1 MILKEYQKRTL
12 ATVRSFLERLAMWR
26 EKDRAARS
34 QDPEWG
40 FDWVERAWSRTV
52 AGRPYHPR
60 RNGLGERLP
69 AFCLKIPTGGGKT
82 LVATRVIDLVN
93 AHFRQSRRGLV
104 LWIVPTT
111 QIYNQTLK
119 ALKDRDHPYR
129 QQLDL
134 ASGQRTRIFVKTT
147 AFGPR
152 DVAENLCVLLL
163 MLPSANRKTKDTL
176 RMFRDSGGFDR
187 FFPPDDDPPAHAEL
201 LEERPNLDTFEQ
213 TTGFWGR
220 YVKTSLGNTIRL
232 LRPLIILD
240 EGHKAYSVNAKA
252 TLEGFNPCMIV
263 ELSATPAKGANVL
276 VEILGRELNA
286 EEMIKLDLHIRNKAA
301 GDWRDTLLES
311 VAHRE
316 TLEAKARIY
325 EAESGIYI
333 RPICVIQ
340 VERTGKKQRKPGY
353 VHTDDVREYLLQHPG
368 IRPEYIAVKTSAK
381 DELKEVDDVGGL
393 MSRDC
398 PIRFIITKQA
408 LQEGWDC
415 PFAYILT
422 ILTNPMSKTGITQL
436 VGRILRQPYACKTG
450 VPFLDESYVFCFS
463 RRGNEL
469 LKEVRKG
476 FGMEGLQGLEGR
488 VVSDGG
494 RARPTEKLATRQ
506 RARYRAAAR
515 DLVLPA
521 FMIWDVDG
529 WRLVHYEADILSR
542 LPWDD
547 IDLSALGHLK
557 LDEGRGED
565 DLLRTNLTGE
575 ARVPGPELA
584 TGSDPG
590 NVEDRDDADSANGGE
605 PVDYFFAASHL
616 LDLVPNPWRGRDLAR
631 RTFETLLEHYP
642 TERVAAN
649 HVFVLEELRRKVEME
664 RDRLSREVFR
674 DLLESGTMRF
684 LVVAEDLDFNRL
696 PAKIEVPK
704 AKQANREDGSPYQ
717 RNLFDVTTEDD
728 LNQLENK
735 VATYLDQQARLFF
748 WYRNRARKDYYVQGW
763 KPRRIY
769 SDFIVTL
776 RDDEPGADDGFH
788 EVFVVETK
796 GVHLKASEDTEYKRS
811 VFDICSEHARKA
823 DWAEFVPAM
832 RSKIMRFEVV
842 DEDEWQARL
851 NEMLFGEEREG
862 IRPWSASVPL
872 THR

>member
-1 MILKEYQKRTL
+1 MILKDYQKRTL
-12 ATVRSFLERLAMWR
+12 VTVDRFVRQLADWR
-26 EKDRAARS
+26 EKDRDARK

-40 FDWVERAWSRTV
+40 FDWVQRAWDKTV
-52 AGRPYHPR
+52 TGRPYHAR

-82 LVATRVIDLVN
+82 LLATRVIGLVN
-93 AHFRQSRRGLV
+93 AHFRRSQRGLV

-134 ASGQRTRIFVKTT
+134 SSGQRTRIFVKTK

-163 MLPSANRKTKDTL
+163 MLPSANRKTKDSL

-187 FFPPDDDPPAHAEL
+187 FFPADDDPSAHAWL
-201 LEERPNLDTFEQ
+201 LKEHPNLGTFEE
-213 TTGFWGR
+213 TAGFWGR
-220 YVKTSLGNTIRL
+220 YIKASLGNTVRL

-240 EGHKAYSVNAKA
+240 EGHKAYSVNAKK
-252 TLEGFNPCMIV
+252 TLEEFNPCMIV
-263 ELSATPAKGANVL
+263 ELSATPAKTANVL

-286 EEMIKLDLHIRNKAA
+286 EEMIKLDLHIHNKASA
-301 GDWRDTLLES
+301 DWRGTLLES
-311 VAHRE
+311 IEHRE
-316 TLEAKARIY
+316 RLEAAARLH
-325 EAESGIYI
+325 EAESGTYI

-340 VERTGKKQRKPGY
+340 VERTGKEQRRPGY

-368 IRPEYIAVKTSAK
+368 IDAEHIAIKTSTK

-415 PFAYILT
+415 PFAYVLT
-422 ILTNPMSKTGITQL
+422 ILTNPMSRTGITQL
-436 VGRILRQPYACKTG
+436 VGRILRQPYASKTG
-450 VPFLDESYVFCFS
+450 VPLLDESYVFCFS

-469 LKEVRKG
+469 LKEVKKG
-476 FGMEGLQGLEGR
+476 FGLEGLKDLAGR
-488 VVSDGG
+488 VVSDSDP
-494 RARPTEKLATRQ
+494 ARPTEKLPTRQ
-506 RARYRAAAR
+506 QPRYRTSAR

-521 FMIWDVDG
+521 FMIRDVEG

-547 IDLSALGHLK
+547 IDLSALEDLV
-557 LDEGRGED
+557 LNEGSGGDAR
-565 DLLRTNLTGE
+565 LRTNLE
-575 ARVPGPELA
+575 EERVVEPDVA
-584 TGSDPG
+584 SSRDAGS
-590 NVEDRDDADSANGGE
+590 VDAPSDAHSGNGGD

-616 LDLVPNPWRGRDLAR
+616 LDLVPNPWRGRDLAQ
-631 RTFETLLEHYP
+631 RTFDALLERYP
-642 TERVAAN
+642 AEQVEAN
-649 HVFVLEELRRKVEME
+649 HVFVLEELRRLVERE
-664 RDRLSREVFR
+664 RDRLSREVFHA
-674 DLLESGTMRF
+674 LLASGEMRF
-684 LVVAEDLDFNRL
+684 LVVAEDLAFNRL
-696 PAKIEVPK
+696 PAEIEVPR
-704 AKQANREDGSPYQ
+704 ARQANREDGSPYQ
-717 RNLFDVTTEDD
+717 GNLFDVTTEDD
-728 LNQLENK
+728 LNQFENK

-748 WYRNRARKDYYVQGW
+748 WYRNRVRKDYYVQGW

-769 SDFIVTL
+769 ADFIVTL
-776 RDDEPGADDGFH
+776 RGDDTGEDDGFH

-811 VFDICSEHARKA
+811 VFDICSEHAQKA
-823 DWAEFVPAM
+823 DWATFVPAM
-832 RSKIMRFEVV
+832 RSKAMRFEVV

-851 NEMLFGEEREG
+851 NGMLFREG
-862 IRPWSASVPL
+862 A
-872 THR
+872 

>member
-1 MILKEYQKRTL
+1 MILKDYQKRTL
-12 ATVRSFLERLAMWR
+12 ATVRSFVQQLAEWR
-26 EKDRAARS
+26 DKDRAARS

-40 FDWVERAWSRTV
+40 FDWVQRVWDKTV
-52 AGRPYHPR
+52 TGRPYHAR
-60 RNGLGERLP
+60 SNGLGERLP

-82 LVATRVIDLVN
+82 LLATRVIDLVN
-93 AHFRQSRRGLV
+93 AHYRESRRGLV

-134 ASGQRTRIFVKTT
+134 SSGQRIRIFEKTT

-163 MLPSANRKTKDTL
+163 MLPSANRQTKDTL

-187 FFPPDDDPPAHAEL
+187 FFPPDDDPGAHAKM
-201 LEERPNLDTFEQ
+201 LEEHPNLDTFEE
-213 TTGFWGR
+213 TAGFWGR
-220 YVKTSLGNTIRL
+220 YIKTSLGNTVRL

-240 EGHKAYSVNAKA
+240 EGHKAYSVNAKK
-252 TLEGFNPCMIV
+252 TLDGFNPCMIV

-276 VEILGRELNA
+276 VEILGRELND
-286 EEMIKLDLHIRNKAA
+286 EEMIKLDLHIRNKATA
-301 GDWRDTLLES
+301 DWRGTLLES
-311 VAHRE
+311 VEHRE
-316 TLEAKARIY
+316 TLEAQAQLH
-325 EAESGIYI
+325 EAKSGTYI

-340 VERTGKKQRKPGY
+340 VERTGREQRKPGY

-368 IRPEYIAVKTSAK
+368 ISAENIAVKTSAK

-415 PFAYILT
+415 PFAYVLT

-436 VGRILRQPYACKTG
+436 VGRILRQPYASKTG
-450 VPFLDESYVFCFS
+450 VPPLDESYVFCFS

-469 LKEVRKG
+469 LQEVRKG
-476 FGMEGLQGLEGR
+476 FGLEGLQGLEGR
-488 VVSDGG
+488 VVSDS
-494 RARPTEKLATRQ
+494 ARPRPAEKLPTRQ
-506 RARYRAAAR
+506 RVRYRTSVR

-521 FMIWDVDG
+521 FMIRDENS
-529 WRLVHYEADILSR
+529 WRLVRYEADILSR

-547 IDLSALGHLK
+547 IDLSALHDLT
-557 LDEGRGED
+557 LDERRGGDER
-565 DLLRTNLTGE
+565 LRTNLDEERVLEPEVASPSDAGRVE
-575 ARVPGPELA
+575 APVDA
-584 TGSDPG
+584 HSD
-590 NVEDRDDADSANGGE
+590 NGGD

-616 LDLVPNPWRGRDLAR
+616 LDLIPNPWHGRDLAR
-631 RTFETLLEHYP
+631 RTFEVLLKRYP
-642 TERVAAN
+642 AERVATN
-649 HVFVLEELRRKVEME
+649 HVFVLEELRRQVEME
-664 RDRLSREVFR
+664 RDRLSREVFQA
-674 DLLESGTMRF
+674 LLESGEMRF
-684 LVVAEDLDFNRL
+684 LVVTENLDFNRL
-696 PAKIEVPK
+696 PAKIDVPK
-704 AKQANREDGSPYQ
+704 ARQANREDGSPYQ
-717 RNLFDVTTEDD
+717 GNLFDVTTEDD
-728 LNQLENK
+728 LNQFENK

-748 WYRNRARKDYYVQGW
+748 WYRNRVRKDYYVQGW

-769 SDFIVTL
+769 ADFIVTL
-776 RDDEPGADDGFH
+776 RDDESEADDDFH
-788 EVFVVETK
+788 QVFVVETK
-796 GVHLKASEDTEYKRS
+796 GVHLKGSEDTEYKRS

-832 RSKIMRFEVV
+832 RSKAMSFEVV

-851 NEMLFGEEREG
+851 NEMLFRG
-862 IRPWSASVPL
+862 
-872 THR
+872 